1 MKPRHN
7 LILVFAIA
15 LIGVCSLLGAMQ
27 ETGSDEP
34 PHPKPKIHVRPKN
47 QPVETP
53 PTQEQ
58 PAPPPQ
64 TPSQPTSSQPP
75 QSPPLERT
83 PPQQKPVPQ
92 TTPSQPVHELP
103 PKLPPS
109 AIPQNAPQEQ
119 RQAPHNEGS
128 SDLANQVLIRKF
140 GPERVQQILQSVQSA
155 GGEGAPTASPYFDGA
170 HVLTGNGEITP
181 REQTHFFQGPSVPS
195 EPVPAGDFS
204 YKATTVKDSQEIPS
218 HYGSVPGGVVLEGQA
233 DIGPL
238 ENLTYDSRFNALIV
252 DNRAVYF
259 LKISPRI
266 LVELCRALA
275 QKDQI
280 GVSLGAVQI
289 SYGALPKKSQ
299 LARDLLLT
307 DHFLGSIAFAWNDWT
322 AGYRF
327 ASEYQPQQFQGSMHA
342 AVFFRFSNF
351 QFQVEQQ
358 EFRVVQESFNDQFI
372 PLSNQVAADGGS
384 LPDEAA
390 ISSGNVPRE
399 WEMNLRHVAENM
411 PYYRR
416 EKLVEQ
422 TFAYGATAAFLRGL
436 KAQGVD
442 LAELANAIDSEMGV
456 ASDDR

>member
-1 MKPRHN
+1 MKRRHN
-7 LILVFAIA
+7 LVFVFAIA
-15 LIGVCSLLGAMQ
+15 LMGVCSVLGAMQ

-53 PTQEQ
+53 PAQEQ
-58 PAPPPQ
+58 PAPPQQ
-64 TPSQPTSSQPP
+64 TPPQAPPTEPS
-75 QSPPLERT
+75 QSPPPENT
-83 PPQQKPVPQ
+83 SPEQKPVLQ
-92 TTPSQPVHELP
+92 TKPTQPMRELP
-103 PKLPPS
+103 PKLPAS
-109 AIPQNAPQEQ
+109 AIPQNAPQQ
-119 RQAPHNEGS
+119 QPQAAHSEGS
-128 SDLANQVLIRKF
+128 SDLATQVLIRKF
-140 GPERVQQILQSVQSA
+140 GTERVQQILQSVQSA
-155 GGEGAPTASPYFDGA
+155 NGEGAPNASPYFDGA
-170 HVLTGNGEITP
+170 HVRIGDGEITP
-181 REQTHFFQGPSVPS
+181 REQTKFFQGRSAPS
-195 EPVPAGDFS
+195 EPAPAGNFN
-204 YKATTVKDSQEIPS
+204 YKATTVEDSQKIPS
-218 HYGSVPGGVVLEGQA
+218 QYGSVPGGVVLEGQA

-289 SYGALPKKSQ
+289 SYGALPKKSE
-299 LARDLLLT
+299 LSRNLLLT

-358 EFRVVQESFNDQFI
+358 EFKVAQESFNDQFI

-411 PYYRR
+411 SYYRR
-416 EKLVEQ
+416 EKLIEQ

-436 KAQGVD
+436 KVQGVD
-442 LAELANAIDSEMGV
+442 LAELANAIEAEVGT